1 MNVAQNAPVIP
12 KNRDFQSSWDSSKT
26 SAWKN
31 KEYNIQKKDTKG
43 RGFMNGFL
51 RIWSG
56 CVDFTIVYL

>member
-12 KNRDFQSSWDSSKT
+12 KNRDFQSSWDSTKT
-26 SAWKN
+26 SAL
-31 KEYNIQKKDTKG
+31 KEKIQYTKKDTKG

-51 RIWSG
+51 RIWSS